1 MRAKGPQ
8 PRAVR
13 IGYEAATNIRDAVEL
28 PAGLRT
34 EFEALDYEASGA
46 VLTAA

>member
-13 IGYEAATNIRDAVEL
+13 IGYEAATNITDAVEL

-34 EFEALDYEASGA
+34 ELEVLDQGAGGA
-46 VLTAA
+46 VLTMA